1 MSHACTRLS
10 PPYLPRTPLSHA
22 CTRLSPPYLCTRLSP
37 PYLPPSLPPFLPS
50 CLRPNLFVKPTPGK
64 EDHRRN
70 QENGERRA
78 DGGGQNHGQGPRPH
92 PRPGLHVC
100 LSVFNQPLTI
110 SFHLLLFFSIG
121 FTSLRMIERCIRV
134 CVRMRV
140 VTCNHTHVCVSL
152 TYQYANHTRMRVVDI
167 PIRVYVSSNQYA
179 YACR

>member
-1 MSHACTRLS
+1 MHA
-10 PPYLPRTPLSHA
+10 PLPS
-22 CTRLSPPYLCTRLSP
+22 
-37 PYLPPSLPPFLPS
+37 LPPAHTFESRMHAPLPSLPMHAPLPSLPPALPPFLPS